1 MIDFSTMT
9 IEQLVEKREVILRNC
24 EGWKKCS
31 DGSYEMAL
39 DAAGLNMVDEEIVR
53 RKREI

>member
-53 RKREI
+53 RKHEI